1 MPKLGLETNVI
12 DKDAYHHT
20 LNRCKEAGILLPT
33 FAQLAEPNHIP
44 EKITERLE
52 KVDPDDAHP
61 LNLFRV
67 HWYNGTNRQERVD
80 IPQHV
85 ILPSSLSG
93 VDAQIVVLLG
103 ERFPLIR
110 AHKVLAAYGCL
121 APRLVTG
128 QFDPT
133 KHRSFWPSTGNYCR
147 GGVAISR
154 IMGCQGV
161 AVLPEGMSRERF
173 RWLED
178 WVLKPEDIITTPG
191 SESNV
196 KEIYDKCNEIDREPQ
211 NIIFNQFAE
220 YGNHLVHYLCTGKAV
235 ESVLEQM
242 MKVEASL
249 NPRAFVASS
258 GSAGTLGAGDYLKE
272 RYGMRVV
279 VSEALEC
286 PTILSN
292 GFGEHNIQGIGD
304 KHVPFI
310 HNVMNTDVAVAISDR
325 STDCLNLLFN
335 STVGHAYLEDRR
347 GVPADIIEQ
356 LSLFGLSSIC
366 NIISA
371 IKVALFYEMGPDDVV
386 VTVATDSADMYGTER
401 EKVLA
406 QNFNG
411 NFQEVNAA
419 EVFGEHLLGAG
430 VDHLMEL
437 GKLEQDRIFNL
448 GYYTWVEQQ
457 GVSLDDFQVRR
468 SQKFWRSLRNL
479 IPAWDERI
487 EELNYK
493 TGCLNRL

>member
-1 MPKLGLETNVI
+1 M
-12 DKDAYHHT
+12 
-20 LNRCKEAGILLPT
+20 
-33 FAQLAEPNHIP
+33 
-44 EKITERLE
+44 
-52 KVDPDDAHP
+52 
-61 LNLFRV
+61 
-67 HWYNGTNRQERVD
+67 
-80 IPQHV
+80 
-85 ILPSSLSG
+85 
-93 VDAQIVVLLG
+93 
-103 ERFPLIR
+103 
-110 AHKVLAAYGCL
+110 
-121 APRLVTG
+121 
-128 QFDPT
+128 
-133 KHRSFWPSTGNYCR
+133 
-147 GGVAISR
+147 
-154 IMGCQGV
+154 
-161 AVLPEGMSRERF
+161 
-173 RWLED
+173 
-178 WVLKPEDIITTPG
+178 
-191 SESNV
+191 
-196 KEIYDKCNEIDREPQ
+196 
-211 NIIFNQFAE
+211 
-220 YGNHLVHYLCTGKAV
+220 

-304 KHVPFI
+304 KHIPFI

-335 STVGHAYLEDRR
+335 NTVGHAYLQDRR